1 MSDSELKQHVR
12 NTHGG
17 LNPNSSN
24 TMINTN
30 QQHHSQQKQQQEESG
45 HPQTITVDIFM
56 FKFTSKTQSEKK
68 TYEEDMR
75 PKSRGDTM
83 VRERILFRGLRNR
96 GGAAQTLCELH
107 LETE

>member
-24 TMINTN
+24 TMINSN

-45 HPQTITVDIFM
+45 HPQIITVLNPVTPREGVPSTEMINEGARGM
-56 FKFTSKTQSEKK
+56 VN
-68 TYEEDMR
+68 EEEQVYVPATPSYANIMD
-75 PKSRGDTM
+75 S
-83 VRERILFRGLRNR
+83 VRK
-96 GGAAQTLCELH
+96 
-107 LETE
+107 